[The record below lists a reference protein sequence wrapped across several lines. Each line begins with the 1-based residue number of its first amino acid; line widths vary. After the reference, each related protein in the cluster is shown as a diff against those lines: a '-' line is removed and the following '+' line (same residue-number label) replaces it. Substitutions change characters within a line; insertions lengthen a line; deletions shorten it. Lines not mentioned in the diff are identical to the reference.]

1 MENFERTETQMS
13 ASREKQNRQEQAG
26 SGYVS
31 PKTARE
37 AEQRKA
43 EKRSNVLYA
52 VIGVVFAAA
61 VVASVIWNSNII
73 SRSAT
78 AVTIDGENYNAA
90 EVTFYYQSAY
100 RDFVSN
106 WSYFVSYL
114 GLNTSASLESQT
126 VNDSAASMLGVDAGI
141 TWKEYF
147 LTTGIN
153 QMATIQGAL
162 KAAQAE
168 GFVYPASVQAQY
180 DAATE
185 SLAAAAKAS
194 NLSETQYLQNSFGS
208 SVITAKVYKAQLLRM
223 LQYEAYANAYQ
234 DSLTYSASELESAY
248 AEDPNSYDK
257 VAYEAV
263 TIVGTAESTTDA
275 DGNTVEPTEEESAAA
290 QEAAKAAADQLL
302 ADYRAGGDLE
312 TLGNTLGADNSKINY
327 VSNDGISY
335 SSGSTLSEWLFDSAR
350 RSGDS
355 AVLENGSTYYVA
367 VFHDRFRDETKTID
381 VRHILIQ
388 PEAGTLSEGDE
399 GYEAEQEQLQSAA
412 KAKAEELYAQWQ
424 AGEATEESFA
434 ALAMEESADGSRYD
448 GGLYTQVYQGQMVT
462 EFNDWCFDPARK
474 SGDTGIV
481 ETTYGYHIMYFVGDD
496 LPYWQ
501 VQVSDTL
508 KSDAYSQWLESLSDG
523 ASIQRHD
530 FGMRFV
536 A

>member
-1 MENFERTETQMS
+1 
-13 ASREKQNRQEQAG
+13 
-26 SGYVS
+26 
-31 PKTARE
+31 
-37 AEQRKA
+37 
-43 EKRSNVLYA
+43 
-52 VIGVVFAAA
+52 
-61 VVASVIWNSNII
+61 
-73 SRSAT
+73 
-78 AVTIDGENYNAA
+78 
-90 EVTFYYQSAY
+90 
-100 RDFVSN
+100 
-106 WSYFVSYL
+106 
-114 GLNTSASLESQT
+114 
-126 VNDSAASMLGVDAGI
+126 
-141 TWKEYF
+141 
-147 LTTGIN
+147 
-153 QMATIQGAL
+153 
-162 KAAQAE
+162 
-168 GFVYPASVQAQY
+168 
-180 DAATE
+180 
-185 SLAAAAKAS
+185 
-194 NLSETQYLQNSFGS
+194 
-208 SVITAKVYKAQLLRM
+208 
-223 LQYEAYANAYQ
+223 
-234 DSLTYSASELESAY
+234 
-248 AEDPNSYDK
+248 
-257 VAYEAV
+257 
-263 TIVGTAESTTDA
+263 
-275 DGNTVEPTEEESAAA
+275 
-290 QEAAKAAADQLL
+290 
-302 ADYRAGGDLE
+302 
-312 TLGNTLGADNSKINY
+312 DNSKINY
-327 VSNDGISY
+327 VSNDSISY

-399 GYEAEQEQLQSAA
+399 GYEAEQERLQSAA

-424 AGEATEESFA
+424 AGEATEESFS

>member
-1 MENFERTETQMS
+1 MS

-61 VVASVIWNSNII
+61 VVVSVIWNSNII

-100 RDFVSN
+100 RNFVSN

-223 LQYEAYANAYQ
+223 VQYEAYANAYQ

-290 QEAAKAAADQLL
+290 QEAAKTAADQLL

-312 TLGNTLGADNSKINY
+312 TLGNTL
-327 VSNDGISY
+327 
-335 SSGSTLSEWLFDSAR
+335 
-350 RSGDS
+350 
-355 AVLENGSTYYVA
+355 
-367 VFHDRFRDETKTID
+367 
-381 VRHILIQ
+381 
-388 PEAGTLSEGDE
+388 
-399 GYEAEQEQLQSAA
+399 
-412 KAKAEELYAQWQ
+412 
-424 AGEATEESFA
+424 
-434 ALAMEESADGSRYD
+434 
-448 GGLYTQVYQGQMVT
+448 
-462 EFNDWCFDPARK
+462 
-474 SGDTGIV
+474 
-481 ETTYGYHIMYFVGDD
+481 
-496 LPYWQ
+496 
-501 VQVSDTL
+501 
-508 KSDAYSQWLESLSDG
+508 
-523 ASIQRHD
+523 
-530 FGMRFV
+530 
-536 A
+536 